1 MSGRYDEVL
10 LLPHHVSEAHPPL
23 SRAAR
28 AAQFSPFAALT
39 GFEEVLRETVRRT
52 DRQIGLGESEQ
63 AELNEKLRFL
73 ADLREARPSAAF
85 TCFVPDERKDGGAYV
100 VRTGYI
106 RRIDEFAR
114 TVQLTDGTFF
124 SIDDIYEIDSESFRD
139 SDGLFSAPAE

>member
-1 MSGRYDEVL
+1 MSGRYDELL
-10 LLPHHVSEAHPPL
+10 LLPHHVSGAHPPL

-73 ADLREARPSAAF
+73 CTLLPERPAV
-85 TCFVPDERKDGGAYV
+85 TLTRFVPDARKEGGASV
-100 VRTGYI
+100 TLSGRL
-106 RRIDEFAR
+106 RRIDPVAR
-114 TVQLTDGTFF
+114 LLVLADGTCCPFDQLCALECDRFPGAF
-124 SIDDIYEIDSESFRD
+124 S
-139 SDGLFSAPAE
+139 